1 MPGAVLGFNEEES
14 FVIREEGDDEVGELL
29 CDPPPLE
36 LEDSQELKRFM
47 FPEEVVQVCAGRGW
61 LGFTLTEVAQ
71 ALAVGG
77 GRLCSEEQAKVCTCR
92 AGIVHRGGAGYVLTH
107 LGEE

>member
-1 MPGAVLGFNEEES
+1 MGQGAVLGFNEEES

-47 FPEEVVQVCAGRGW
+47 FPEEVVQVCARRGW
-61 LGFTLTEVAQ
+61 QG
-71 ALAVGG
+71 
-77 GRLCSEEQAKVCTCR
+77 CSHLQWRCRCEQWG
-92 AGIVHRGGAGYVLTH
+92 AGILHQGVGYVLAH
-107 LGEE
+107 LREELMAGY